1 MLINKGWKCCHNVL
15 RFLSLGDSDK
25 NKARFNSII
34 FAIVPGNRCK
44 SKKKKRIWYRV
55 HNIPKQTK

>member
-15 RFLSLGDSDK
+15 RFLSLGDNDK

-44 SKKKKRIWYRV
+44 SKKKKKYLV
-55 HNIPKQTK
+55 QSS